1 MEDCCAFSIQDEI
14 WRGYG
19 EAAEILGS
27 DYKFFRPG
35 NPPIPTGNFDTPGR
49 ALDSGKKLDRT
60 FEQFD
65 TTATFDSDKILDQ
78 AVDPDLIDQ
87 TNLDAAGATLD
98 DDVSFDQP
106 GNYLFTRKV
115 SLNAEDM
122 RYGRPNK
129 YGKPTWYALVDGT
142 DLAVGFYFQGP
153 QGTFFIATMQALL
166 PILVVS
172 CNRVVNIFRPYSQ
185 TGITGRAPYGGNTDK
200 NSKLLVAGRPC
211 SILQGT
217 KGEKGDAQLPGD
229 VRSPWWTVLIPQ
241 ADTDIRMDDIIKDD
255 RGVRYVVSSSELTD
269 MGFRLTC
276 MQAAP

>member
-1 MEDCCAFSIQDEI
+1 MTNGATIQARVY
-14 WRGYG
+14 RGYG
-19 EAAEILGS
+19 IAARVIGS
-27 DYKFFRPG
+27 TYQFYRPG

-49 ALDSGKKLDRT
+49 TLDTAGKQFDKT

-65 TTATFDSDKILDQ
+65 TGDTFDGDKLLDQ

-87 TNLDAAGATLD
+87 TKLDAQGATLD
-98 DDVSFDQP
+98 DNVSFDQP
-106 GNYLFTRKV
+106 GNLLFSLPV

-122 RYGRPNK
+122 KYGRPNK
-129 YGKPTWYALVDGT
+129 YGKATWYALVDGT
-142 DLAVGFYFQGP
+142 NLAVGDYFIGQ

-166 PILVVS
+166 PILVVE

-185 TGITGRAPYGGNTDK
+185 TGLTGRAPYGGNTDK
-200 NSKLLVAGRPC
+200 KAMLLVAGRPC

-255 RGVRYVVSSSELTD
+255 RGVRYAVSSSELTD
-269 MGFRLTC
+269 AGFRLTC